1 MSNIYYPDA
10 WSILLFKDSY
20 TNEDIIKVFAV
31 FYGNY
36 LYSTNWKL
44 SSGTIE
50 INKVSL
56 KGKGEAY
63 KNQEG
68 YELKQFS
75 GSSYII
81 PSYENPP
88 CGLTWI
94 TLESIVKEHSAKVI
108 TIEGAINILYL
119 NKEK

>member
-1 MSNIYYPDA
+1 MPNIYYPDA
-10 WSILLFKDSY
+10 WSILLFKDN
-20 TNEDIIKVFAV
+20 TNENIIKVFAV

-50 INKVSL
+50 INKISL

-81 PSYENPP
+81 PSYENTP
-88 CGLTWI
+88 CGLTWA
-94 TLESIVKEHSAKVI
+94 TL
-108 TIEGAINILYL
+108 
-119 NKEK
+119 